1 MVLASSCPNLT
12 TVEDQYNRT
21 QRTQSS
27 NNDRIDDRNF
37 CGNNTT
43 SSQERP
49 SRDRSEILSNT
60 HHNKHLAFEAF
71 EHHHL
76 IMSEKITVSVMDPQ
90 PGHLF
95 VEFHKDGG
103 DGSSTKEK
111 ADSGLDVEFKAKHGK
126 HRIYLSKVEHPA
138 SSKLHG
144 SSGVHLRTR
153 KY

>member
-1 MVLASSCPNLT
+1 LW
-12 TVEDQYNRT
+12 Q
-21 QRTQSS
+21 QHHKQSS
-27 NNDRIDDRNF
+27 K
-37 CGNNTT
+37 T
-43 SSQERP
+43 

-138 SSKLHG
+138 SSKLHVG
-144 SSGVHLRTR
+144 DRLLALNGKSVESLGYDLDRIREEFRSNNVVALVVDPTML
-153 KY
+153 K